1 MEQDN
6 LLIKETLQGNKA
18 AFGTLVR
25 QYQDYVFS
33 VTIKVLKN
41 QEEAEEAAQDSFV
54 KAYRALANFEQRSKF
69 GTWLYQIAWRTA
81 IDRYRSRPKANKS
94 LDDDQSFLQV
104 VDHEATPEEQLQK
117 QNARSLI
124 EQALGQMKPQDATL
138 LTLYYL
144 NEQSVKEIADITGL
158 TESNVKVKLF
168 RLRDALKNI
177 LKKNL
182 KGEAK
187 SLL

>member
-18 AFGTLVR
+18 AFGTLVT

-33 VTIKVLKN
+33 VTMKVLKN
-41 QEEAEEAAQDSFV
+41 REEAEEAAQDSFV
-54 KAYRALANFEQRSKF
+54 KAFRALANFEQRSKF

-81 IDRYRSRPKANKS
+81 IDRYRSRPRASQS

-104 VDHEATPEEQLQK
+104 ADHGVTPEQQLQK

-124 EQALGQMKPQDATL
+124 EQALEKMRPQDATL

-144 NEQSVKEIADITGL
+144 NEQSVKEIAEITGL

-177 LKKNL
+177 LTKNL
-182 KGEAK
+182 KGEVK

>member
-1 MEQDN
+1 MEPDN
-6 LLIKETLQGNKA
+6 LLIKETIQGNKA
-18 AFGTLVR
+18 AFGTLVE

-33 VTIKVLKN
+33 VTMKVLKN
-41 QEEAEEAAQDSFV
+41 REEAEEAAQDSFV
-54 KAYRALANFEQRSKF
+54 KAYRALASFEQRSKF

-81 IDRYRSRPKANKS
+81 IDRYRARPKNRQS

-104 VDHEATPEEQLQK
+104 ADREDTPDQQLQQ
-117 QNARSLI
+117 QNMRSLI
-124 EQALGQMKPQDATL
+124 EQALGQMKAQDAAL

-168 RLRDALKNI
+168 RLRETLKNI
-177 LKKNL
+177 LTKNL
-182 KGEAK
+182 KGEVK